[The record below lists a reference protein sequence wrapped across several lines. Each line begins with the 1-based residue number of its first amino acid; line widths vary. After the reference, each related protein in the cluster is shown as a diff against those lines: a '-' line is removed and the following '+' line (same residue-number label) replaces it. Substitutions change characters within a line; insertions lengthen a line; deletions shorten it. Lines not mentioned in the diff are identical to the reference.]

1 MEQRKAYCRAKQG
14 ERVARVQNPLKFP
27 MVFGVRA
34 AKCVTFFSLVGG
46 EVTAWSSKGL
56 VNE

>member
-1 MEQRKAYCRAKQG
+1 MEQRKAYHRAKQG
-14 ERVARVQNPLKFP
+14 ERVAYVQNPLKFP

-46 EVTAWSSKGL
+46 EITAWCSKGL
-56 VNE
+56 VSE